1 MAVLLLMALLI
12 SSQAAEARH
21 LNRVSYKEGEK
32 MTGIY
37 ARYQCSHG
45 CCNVAAVADADAGA
59 GAGARAPP
67 RAAVASGPP
76 PYCRCCL

>member
-1 MAVLLLMALLI
+1 MALSLLMALLI
-12 SSQAAEARH
+12 SSQVADARH

-32 MTGIY
+32 MIGIY
-37 ARYQCSHG
+37 ARYQCPHR
-45 CCNVAAVADADAGA
+45 CCNVAAVADAD
-59 GAGARAPP
+59 AGARAPP